1 MFYLYTSTAEIHYV
15 ALQNIQ
21 KHNIYKI
28 CTYINGKC
36 IQTFARHTFCD
47 CMLTSWN
54 RDIIAPLFPW
64 SDSIDM
70 CCWYKPTWGFA
81 FRLKCKQKEKYS
93 LLSYLLKTLKTSL
106 SLQLLGLFCG
116 NILSIHVLR
125 SLLPVNLKRAH
136 ISCITYSHRAWE
148 SNRQSTHRK
157 HFASHDWKAIM
168 GFTSHCHKCSFLKRV
183 KCNFK
188 WVKCNFND
196 KSKHLKFFE
205 RKALL
210 FY

>member
-1 MFYLYTSTAEIHYV
+1 MENVYKHLQGIPFATVCWHHGIVTSLHLYSLDLI
-15 ALQNIQ
+15 L
-21 KHNIYKI
+21 
-28 CTYINGKC
+28 
-36 IQTFARHTFCD
+36 
-47 CMLTSWN
+47 LT
-54 RDIIAPLFPW
+54 
-64 SDSIDM
+64 
-70 CCWYKPTWGFA
+70 TWGFA